1 MAMLLA
7 HSRTMLLALAAT
19 ALLGLSSMTCKPT
32 EPSALDQMETV
43 DLLIKDQPFRLWIAD
58 ADPQRERGLMHVT
71 LEQMA
76 PLPDGTQRG
85 MIFIFQYEQQLS
97 FWMKNTIIPLDI
109 AYLTHEGEVVGLY
122 TMAPLDTRMQQY
134 PSKGP
139 ARLALEVNAH
149 VLTQLGLKDGDRIE
163 IPESVLKRA
172 E

>member
-1 MAMLLA
+1 MLLA
-7 HSRTMLLALAAT
+7 SFRTMLLACVLAG
-19 ALLGLSSMTCKPT
+19 LLGFSNMTCKPT

-43 DLLIKDQPFRLWIAD
+43 DLVIKDQPFRLWIAD
-58 ADPQRERGLMHVT
+58 SDPERQSGLMHVT
-71 LEQMA
+71 KDQMA
-76 PLPDGTQRG
+76 ALPDGTQRG
-85 MIFIFQYEQQLS
+85 MIFVFQYDQQLS

-109 AYLTHEGEVVGLY
+109 AYLTLEGEVVGRH

-139 ARLALEVNAH
+139 ARLAIEVNAQ
-149 VLTQLGLKDGDRIE
+149 VFTQLGLVDGDHLE